1 MRTCEQCG
9 MTSPDS
15 AAFCT
20 TCGTR
25 LPEREA
31 TTEQGAPTIVAPGA
45 YPSPGAAPP
54 PGATSA
60 YPPPGAGTFPPPGE
74 PAAYGPP
81 GGPPPSP
88 SAGPGTGPRPGSGR
102 DRALIVTAAVL
113 AIGVAVGVYLLL
125 TRSSDEQSVRSGDRS
140 VATDSS
146 DGDRSGGAGGSDE
159 PGGATTTTEPSTT
172 TTASTTTSTSTPSTT
187 TTLTPAEQAHQDLLD
202 LQASSRSR
210 VEQVVDTWVP
220 QVSSKYV
227 GLQADGIT
235 YDEAAIVADH
245 RAWRARFPQEQVAL
259 LWSGDYT
266 SFKQGNIWVT
276 VVIESYPTSEGAKA
290 WCDQAG
296 LDADNCYAKLI
307 SHTHGPDGATDLR
320 N

>member
-1 MRTCEQCG
+1 
-9 MTSPDS
+9 MT
-15 AAFCT
+15 A
-20 TCGTR
+20 
-25 LPEREA
+25 
-31 TTEQGAPTIVAPGA
+31 V
-45 YPSPGAAPP
+45 
-54 PGATSA
+54 
-60 YPPPGAGTFPPPGE
+60 
-74 PAAYGPP
+74 
-81 GGPPPSP
+81 
-88 SAGPGTGPRPGSGR
+88 
-102 DRALIVTAAVL
+102 VL
-113 AIGVAVGVYLLL
+113 AVGVAVGLYLLL
-125 TRSSDEQSVRSGDRS
+125 TRSGDEQSVRSGDRA

-146 DGDRSGGAGGSDE
+146 GGDRSGGSGGSSE
-159 PGGATTTTEPSTT
+159 PGGETTTTEPSTT

-187 TTLTPAEQAHQDLLD
+187 TTLSPAEQAHQDLVE
-202 LQASSRSR
+202 LQTWSQPR

-245 RAWRARFPQEQVAL
+245 RAWRARFPQEQIAL